1 MLQVAVLLE
10 KLNCRPTFYEDFCME
25 VDLMHCFWLICFTVT
40 CKMLVIPKCVM
51 LKKRKHVPAGIQ
63 TQDLLNTSQT
73 LLPTEPLGLWHRSG
87 GYMAYIPIDTDR
99 FTDRDIPRP

>member
-1 MLQVAVLLE
+1 MVLE
-10 KLNCRPTFYEDFCME
+10 GSI
-25 VDLMHCFWLICFTVT
+25 VV
-40 CKMLVIPKCVM
+40 
-51 LKKRKHVPAGIQ
+51 LKKRKHVPAGIL

-99 FTDRDIPRP
+99 FTDWDIPRP